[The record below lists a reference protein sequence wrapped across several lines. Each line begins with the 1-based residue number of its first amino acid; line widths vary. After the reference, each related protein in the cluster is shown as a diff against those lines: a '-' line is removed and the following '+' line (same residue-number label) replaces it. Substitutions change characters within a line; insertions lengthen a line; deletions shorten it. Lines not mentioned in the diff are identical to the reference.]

1 MDVVLHRRQCD
12 EQLVRDL
19 LIRQA
24 VFDQIENLELA
35 RAQPRL
41 RLPDQALLG
50 RQRGH
55 PVHERGSDLRRA
67 GELVPGHGAYRV
79 DQVSDRPVSRDI
91 AGSADLGPGKDL
103 WCAFCDADC
112 HRAHVGVCGQHRFQ
126 LGVPVS

>member
-50 RQRGH
+50 GQRGH
-55 PVHERGSDLRRA
+55 PVHERGSDLTIRSPA
-67 GELVPGHGAYRV
+67 APGL
-79 DQVSDRPVSRDI
+79 I
-91 AGSADLGPGKDL
+91 
-103 WCAFCDADC
+103 
-112 HRAHVGVCGQHRFQ
+112 
-126 LGVPVS
+126 